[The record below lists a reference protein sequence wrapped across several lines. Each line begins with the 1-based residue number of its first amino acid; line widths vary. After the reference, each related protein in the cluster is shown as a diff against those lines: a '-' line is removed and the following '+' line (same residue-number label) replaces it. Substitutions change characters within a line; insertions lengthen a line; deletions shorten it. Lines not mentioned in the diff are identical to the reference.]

1 MLVEVGRSN
10 DLRRLL
16 DLGST
21 ADIRPVG
28 VELDTSEGEW
38 GDGEESDCRL
48 FTRVHNFLVQLLRR
62 PCGSVKETLRCCF
75 NYRTYGSLAS
85 SGSSPIGSLQLLQYT
100 IHEVHTLLGLGRDVI
115 HRIIAVVAVYDPRG
129 AYVAVHDPRGVY
141 VARLRAECKT

>member
-21 ADIRPVG
+21 AEIRPVG
-28 VELDTSEGEW
+28 VVLDTSEGEW

-48 FTRVHNFLVQLLRR
+48 FTRVHNFLGQLLRR

-85 SGSSPIGSLQLLQYT
+85 SGLSPIGSLQLLQYT
-100 IHEVHTLLGLGRDVI
+100 THEVHTLLYTTHEVYTLLGLGRNA
-115 HRIIAVVAVYDPRG
+115 RPECRFAVVRLKKPR
-129 AYVAVHDPRGVY
+129 YCVS
-141 VARLRAECKT
+141 CCSI